1 MILFQNVYITDTHAK
16 GVAAFQ
22 DRQMAKTFDKLD
34 IYKYCLASIS
44 KISVGGLGTSG
55 NKLAPTSAATS

>member
-22 DRQMAKTFDKLD
+22 DRQMAKDFDKLD

-44 KISVGGLGTSG
+44 KIYPWKKVINFS
-55 NKLAPTSAATS
+55 